1 MKKQD
6 CNVFLEEV
14 LTAGGTLS
22 AQAAEHVKNCSECAA
37 LREMTERLAGIG
49 QELPEVPEVLDR
61 AVLAHAGQMRRR
73 RSFHQLFFR
82 RMLPGA
88 AAVAAAAVCMVALGA
103 LSWQGWV
110 SLLIIVA
117 LALNTLFMAFG
128 TPQVLRCSVLFTS
141 TLVLLYNVF
150 VFSIGGMLN
159 EGLAIVSSAVGVIR
173 YRKKTADF
181 QK

>member
-1 MKKQD
+1 MNEIIGQILGLVATVITVVSYQANDKKKLLIIQS
-6 CNVFLEEV
+6 V
-14 LTAGGTLS
+14 ATLS
-22 AQAAEHVKNCSECAA
+22 TCLGYLFLAAWSGFALNIVCLVRNGVFFFLNKNQ
-37 LREMTERLAGIG
+37 RGTMY
-49 QELPEVPEVLDR
+49 R
-61 AVLAHAGQMRRR
+61 AVAIL
-73 RSFHQLFFR
+73 L
-82 RMLPGA
+82 
-88 AAVAAAAVCMVALGA
+88 AVCMVALGA